1 MIRRCVSV
9 FLCLFALPAVVLACT
24 CSQSAPG
31 KCQRLSTDGVVF
43 LGTVTAIHAVPSSP
57 PASGASAGEASAS
70 ADSQSDGAST
80 PIFRYRFHVDER
92 FAGPVTSTIDVFTG
106 GDDGDCGY
114 RFKSGGQ
121 YLVFTHEGA
130 DGRLYSTICDGTRTA
145 ADARALIPQLRAIR
159 DGQHVA
165 SVFGIVRQVDPP
177 FLDPPDAPDPPL
189 GHVSIHLRSR
199 WDRFETGT
207 NGEGVYSLYDV
218 HAGTY
223 AFSARVPARMEL
235 TERNL
240 SDGLKPFTIPVG
252 ACYEYDVD
260 ALPTGEI
267 RGSVLGPDGK
277 PLPLASVELF
287 RVGHYTPDRPGYW
300 SFQGSKGAFVFDH
313 VGRGRYIIVFNRT
326 NSLNPNSPF
335 PRTFYPGVRDLADA
349 KPIVLREGERLLGLK
364 LKLSSGIPTR
374 RLRVRVKW
382 SGARPLGAVTVMAQ
396 ADHGDNPAA
405 RRIAPNLYE
414 FSLLES
420 ARYTIS
426 AWQDLVP
433 QHMPARLGGA
443 ARRGSSCAVPARL
456 SAPPVAVTA
465 TGASLEQITLTFP
478 SLGCGKIASSQ

>member
-1 MIRRCVSV
+1 MIWRWCVSV
-9 FLCLFALPAVVLACT
+9 FLCLLGFPALVFACT

-31 KCQRLSTDGVVF
+31 KCQGLSTDGVVF
-43 LGTVTAIHAVPSSP
+43 LGTVTGIYAVPSSSA
-57 PASGASAGEASAS
+57 ASGASAATPAS
-70 ADSQSDGAST
+70 ADSRSDGDST
-80 PIFRYRFHVDER
+80 PIFRYHFRVDER
-92 FAGPVTSTIDVFTG
+92 FAGPVTSSIDIFTG

-145 ADARALIPQLRAIR
+145 SDARALLPQLRAMR
-159 DGQHVA
+159 GGQHVA

-177 FLDPPDAPDPPL
+177 FLDPPDEPDPPL
-189 GHVSIHLRSR
+189 PHVSIHLRSR

-207 NGEGVYSLYDV
+207 NAEGVYSLYDV

-223 AFSARVPARMEL
+223 SFSAHVPTRMEL

-240 SDGLKPFTIPVG
+240 ASGLKAFTIPAG

-287 RVGHYTPDRPGYW
+287 RVGHFTPDRPGYW
-300 SFQGSKGAFVFDH
+300 SFQGSEGAFNFAH
-313 VGRGRYIIVFNRT
+313 VGRGRYILVFNRP
-326 NSLNPNSPF
+326 NSLNPNSPY

-349 KPIVLREGERLLGLK
+349 KPIVLRDGQRLLNIK

-382 SGARPLGAVTVMAQ
+382 SGARPLGTVTVMAK

-405 RRIAPNLYE
+405 RRVAPDLYE
-414 FSLLES
+414 FSLLDS
-420 ARYTIS
+420 SSYTVS

-433 QHMPARLGGA
+433 QRLA
-443 ARRGSSCAVPARL
+443 ARRGRSCAVPARID
-456 SAPPVAVTA
+456 APPTDVTPA
-465 TGASLEQITLTFP
+465 GAPLEQITLTLP
-478 SLGCGKIASSQ
+478 SPGCGKIARSQ